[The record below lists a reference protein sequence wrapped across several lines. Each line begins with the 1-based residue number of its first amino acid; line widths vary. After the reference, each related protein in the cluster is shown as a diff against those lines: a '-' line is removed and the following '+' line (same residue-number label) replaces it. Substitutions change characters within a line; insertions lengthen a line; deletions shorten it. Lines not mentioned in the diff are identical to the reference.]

1 MASILQN
8 YSTNLVRGGYLS
20 VNWLPNHEKFCTTR
34 TRPILLSASP
44 TFVIRSLEHE
54 GLDRKPLNKAV
65 KVVGLGNRTNGI
77 LEFCSSSPLVSS
89 STVEFWNICSGA
101 SEKVQSFRKITG
113 FSSFSTEGAMAV
125 VLDDLLINHPSFL
138 GSVVVLVAGTGFG
151 SCDKEAIELLKEVW
165 SSGGLAVSIITKP
178 FSFEGQRR
186 QKEVEELIVKLTKVS
201 NMIIVVDSDVLLKR
215 EMVTLTEA
223 LMTTNNAVLL
233 AILAVSTLVSDS
245 HMKVLDIIPD
255 DSKVVSTSDVLNI
268 LQHSGKAAIGFGA
281 GFSVKASVER
291 AAFDCPFLSG
301 SLIQEVNNVVIS
313 VTSSQTMDKRDIQ
326 AAVRA
331 FRQIAKSSAQI
342 ICSTILET
350 ALEPNVI
357 VSTII
362 VTGIDRHAATPK
374 MNFWSQLSLSLP
386 FPFSLFRDG
395 LSLKSTVGQPSS
407 LPEKASCSEEA
418 LSTRR
423 STLKNNAQ
431 PLVNDVLVPT
441 ECQDGFKAFSSCR
454 RNDNDIF
461 KSQLSGKHKQFVDE
475 VSGTYSLAGINSVVD
490 NPRSTKRKDIIDEE
504 DMVNTDNVLGSCK
517 LNGVASDF
525 REKIIF
531 DLDSAQEICDN
542 YNSGHRS
549 QFGNPS
555 AYVGSRSEAMQQRLS
570 SSSISEGN
578 FCASFKKDGLQM
590 EYPEQDMEGCEIARS
605 LQDERA
611 TNVDK
616 DSVSISMNLEVCS
629 EENLS
634 DKNHQQIPILDDT
647 TNIDGDNTEYSVPCA
662 EGSLPST
669 QFMDK
674 ERLIYWN
681 EGPDLCAVEA
691 WAHERAS
698 EQKDSEVDDL
708 RLKVGGK
715 PVNGENVN
723 QLSRKHQAGE
733 GMRLESSQTETP
745 VDVHLSVQN
754 GMADAGLGAIMDI
767 YHAASALVSGKDAE
781 EYRKQRSLSERA
793 ASMLETERGLK
804 KKWSRVIEMP
814 YRGGIYK
821 GRCQG
826 GLPAGKG
833 RLNLKDGSFYDG
845 IWKHGKRFGV
855 GAFYYSSGDVFQ
867 GSWRDDLMHGQG
879 WFYFKNGDR
888 WFADFWKGKANGEGR
903 YYSKHGHVFFGHFQ
917 DNMRHGEGLYI
928 DSNGT
933 KWHEV
938 WEQGVLVN
946 RTLLESEE
954 STT

>member
-1 MASILQN
+1 MALILQN
-8 YSTNLVRGGYLS
+8 HSTNLVRGGYLS
-20 VNWLPNHEKFCTTR
+20 SNWPPIHGKFCSAR
-34 TRPILLSASP
+34 TRPILLSARP
-44 TFVIRSLEHE
+44 TFIICCLEHE
-54 GLDRKPLNKAV
+54 GTKPLKKPV

-77 LEFCSSSPLVSS
+77 LEFCSNSPLVSS

-113 FSSFSTEGAMAV
+113 LSPFSTEGAMDV
-125 VLDDLLINHPSFL
+125 VPDDLLVNHPSFL

-151 SCDKEAIELLKEVW
+151 SGDKAAVELLKQVW

-186 QKEVEELIVKLTKVS
+186 QKEVEELIVKLTEFS
-201 NMIIVVDSDVLLKR
+201 NLSIVVDSDVLLKR
-215 EMVTLTEA
+215 EMVTLAEA
-223 LMTTNNAVLL
+223 LRTTNNAVLL
-233 AILAVSTLVSDS
+233 AIMAFSTLISDS

-255 DSKVVSTSDVLNI
+255 DTKVVSASDILNI

-301 SLIQEVNNVVIS
+301 SLIQEINNVVIS
-313 VTSSQTMDKRDIQ
+313 VTSAQSMDERDIQ
-326 AAVRA
+326 AAIRA

-362 VTGIDRHAATPK
+362 VTGLDRHESTPK
-374 MNFWSQLSLSLP
+374 MNFWSQLSLSLR

-395 LSLKSTVGQPSS
+395 LSLKNNVGQPSS
-407 LPEKASCSEEA
+407 LPNKAFCLEDA
-418 LSTRR
+418 LSTKQD
-423 STLKNNAQ
+423 TLKNNAQ
-431 PLVNDVLVPT
+431 KPQDNDFLVPT
-441 ECQDGFKAFSSCR
+441 ECQNGFKDFSNCR
-454 RNDNDIF
+454 RIDNDRL
-461 KSQLSGKHKQFVDE
+461 KSQLSGKHKQFADE
-475 VSGTYSLAGINSVVD
+475 VSCTCSLTDINSVVD
-490 NPRSTKRKDIIDEE
+490 NPRSAMKKYIINEE
-504 DMVNTDNVLGSCK
+504 DILNTDNVLGSCK
-517 LNGVASDF
+517 LDGIACDS
-525 REKIIF
+525 REKDLL
-531 DLDSAQEICDN
+531 DLDSAQETCDN
-542 YNSGHRS
+542 DKSGHTI
-549 QFGNPS
+549 QFVNPS
-555 AYVGSRSEAMQQRLS
+555 SYIGSRSEAMQQRLS
-570 SSSISEGN
+570 SSSTGETSL
-578 FCASFKKDGLQM
+578 CASFNRDGIEM
-590 EYPEQDMEGCEIARS
+590 DYPEHDTGGCEIARS
-605 LQDERA
+605 FQDGASIEGQY
-611 TNVDK
+611 
-616 DSVSISMNLEVCS
+616 SVSFSMNLEVCL
-629 EENLS
+629 EKNAS
-634 DKNHQQIPILDDT
+634 DKNHQQISILDDT
-647 TNIDGDNTEYSVPCA
+647 SKVDSDNTENSVPHA
-662 EGSLPST
+662 EGSRPST
-669 QFMDK
+669 QFVDK

-681 EGPDLCAVEA
+681 EGLDLCAVEA

-698 EQKDSEVDDL
+698 EQKDSEVDNL
-708 RLKVGGK
+708 RLRVGGN

-723 QLSRKHQAGE
+723 PLSKKYQAGE
-733 GMRLESSQTETP
+733 ELQLENSQDETP
-745 VDVHLSVQN
+745 VDAHLSVQN
-754 GMADAGLGAIMDI
+754 GIADAGLGAILDI
-767 YHAASALVSGKDAE
+767 YHAASALVSGKEAE

-826 GLPAGKG
+826 GLPEGKG

-845 IWKHGKRFGV
+845 IWKHGKKSGV

-867 GSWRDDLMHGQG
+867 GSWRDDLMHGKG

-903 YYSKHGHVFFGHFQ
+903 YYSRHGHVFFGHFQ

-928 DSNGT
+928 ESNGT

-938 WEQGVLVN
+938 WDQGILVN
-946 RTLLESEE
+946 RNMLESEE